1 MEKNI
6 IFFIGTTAEYI
17 KVFTIIEKCKELN
30 IPYKVI
36 TSGQNEIIETD
47 IAKATNLKIDLQ
59 LSNEK
64 DIAKNVFGLFSWF
77 FKIKAKA
84 TKMIKEHFTNVDFKK
99 SIMVVHG
106 DTLSTV
112 MGAKI
117 AKKLGMKVAHIEAG
131 LRSHNWFSPF
141 PEEFDRCIVS
151 RVASFNFCPGT
162 EPIKNLRKVLIIIFA
177 ILALFGIIILIKGE
191 CELIKIIGSVAT
203 TLSVTFALTINLIKK
218 VHFSN
223 DIDALKYSEHF
234 PCKNEKVNEL
244 INDKYCVFVMHRQ
257 ENLLQPKLVNNI
269 VNKAIDVAKSQK
281 VCFILHQIT
290 YNVLNKMDLLKKL
303 ESEQNIILLHR
314 VEYFDFMKLLINSEF
329 VITDGGSNQ
338 EELYYMGKPTL
349 IMRSSTERLEGI
361 GENALMYGGDFNN
374 INKFVNEYTNY
385 IRKRIVPDKLPTDI
399 IVNKLQQE
407 IRFLDEHN

>member
-6 IFFIGTTAEYI
+6 VFFIGTTAEYI

-64 DIAKNVFGLFSWF
+64 DIVKNVFGLFSWF
-77 FKIKAKA
+77 FKTKAKA

-151 RVASFNFCPGT
+151 RVANLNFCPGA
-162 EPIKNLRKVLIIIFA
+162 EPIKNLRKA
-177 ILALFGIIILIKGE
+177 KGQN
-191 CELIKIIGSVAT
+191 INTKYN
-203 TLSVTFALTINLIKK
+203 TI
-218 VHFSN
+218 
-223 DIDALKYSEHF
+223 IDALKYSEHF

-385 IRKRIVPDKLPTDI
+385 IRKRIIPDKLPTDI
-399 IVNKLQQE
+399 IINKLQQE
-407 IRFLDEHN
+407 MRFLDEHN